1 MDVFI
6 KSPNTGDPLVGL
18 VWPGGTTWVDW
29 FHPNATKYWHSEFDY
44 FRQTVEFDG
53 LWIDMNE
60 VTSFCDGECG
70 YGPGQL
76 DLPYVPGGDGF
87 GNITKWALSLNA
99 QHYGNDPLLIEFNTH
114 SLFGYMEAETTASY
128 FTDELT
134 KRPFIISRSTY
145 PTQGRHSGHWL
156 GDNYATW
163 EFMGTSIPGIF
174 NF

>member
-60 VTSFCDGECG
+60 PSNMVIVFHLKPLTVNTQLTGNVDGGCEENRWNR
-70 YGPGQL
+70 P
-76 DLPYVPGGDGF
+76 PYKTHAF
-87 GNITKWALSLNA
+87 G
-99 QHYGNDPLLIEFNTH
+99 HE
-114 SLFGYMEAETTASY
+114 
-128 FTDELT
+128 
-134 KRPFIISRSTY
+134 ISDR
-145 PTQGRHSGHWL
+145 
-156 GDNYATW
+156 
-163 EFMGTSIPGIF
+163 
-174 NF
+174 